1 MGIAKMK
8 LIDITANLDQ
18 LDVVLARFIDVK
30 EFHPV
35 LASEIVE
42 RVHGLTSFV
51 DENPCSTLLQEISDI
66 EAKYDLH
73 FPVIE
78 QDEQVY
84 NFNEMYDYLVNV
96 KEQLSKEIA
105 RIKELEDHIREYN
118 DALIQVKNIDS
129 LDIPLED
136 LFACEFVS
144 IRFGRL
150 PNDSVEKLKFFQSKP
165 FVFKS
170 FNFDQNNSWC
180 MYFTTDEYKREVDNI
195 FSSLFFERIF
205 IPDFVHGKPKEAID
219 ALEKEI
225 ASAKKMVDKYR
236 NDMVDITE
244 GCSNKISCIKGEL
257 LFLNRIFEAK
267 KYVVGLGDKFQIS
280 GFVEQGKVA
289 EVEKVFE
296 GISDVEVKSNEADS
310 DRRITPP
317 TKLKNGW
324 FTKPFGIFV
333 EMYGLPGYKDLDPT
347 PIVAITYSLL
357 FGIMFGDVGQGL
369 VLILVGWLLW
379 HYKKMKLGAVGVR
392 IGIAS
397 TIFGFLYGS
406 VFGLE
411 EVLDHFFHE
420 TLGISF
426 LPLKVMDNSFTMN
439 LMIGAIAIGAG
450 LIIMSMIL
458 NLITQVRKKH
468 YIEFVCSHNGIAG
481 LTLFVFILGGVALQ
495 FGEIASI
502 FNIFTIFGFVVLPLM
517 LILFKEPIERK
528 IHGRKMFP
536 TGFGGFFVEGFF
548 ELFEVMLS
556 YITNTM
562 SFLRVGG
569 FILSHA
575 GMMIVVQTLA
585 FGNIHHIT
593 WTFGSV
599 LTMVLGNI
607 FVMALEGLIV
617 GIQVLRLEFYEMFSR
632 YYVGNGIAFNALNKE

>member
-8 LIDITANLDQ
+8 LIDITANLEQ
-18 LDVVLARFIDVK
+18 LDVILARFIDVK

-51 DENPCSTLLQEISDI
+51 DENPCSSLLQEITDI
-66 EAKYDLH
+66 ESKYDLF
-73 FPVIE
+73 FPVTD
-78 QDEQVY
+78 QDEQIY
-84 NFNEMYDYLVNV
+84 NFNEMYDYLVDV
-96 KEQLSKEIA
+96 KKQLSAEIA
-105 RIKELEDHIREYN
+105 RIKELEDHIRAYK

-170 FNFDQNNSWC
+170 FNYDQNNSWC

-205 IPDFVHGKPKEAID
+205 IPDFVHGKPKEAIQ
-219 ALEKEI
+219 ALETEI
-225 ASAKKMVDKYR
+225 ASAEKMVNKYR
-236 NDMVDITE
+236 SDMTDITN
-244 GCSNKISCIKGEL
+244 GCTNKISCIKGEL
-257 LFLNRIFEAK
+257 VFLNRIFEAK

-280 GFVEQGKVA
+280 GFVET
-289 EVEKVFE
+289 EKVGQIKKVFD
-296 GISDVEVKSNEADS
+296 GISDVEIEVNEAES

-317 TKLKNGW
+317 TKLKNSW
-324 FTKPFGIFV
+324 FTKPFGMFV
-333 EMYGLPGYKDLDPT
+333 EMYGLPGYRDIDPT

-392 IGIAS
+392 IGISS

-406 VFGLE
+406 FFGLE
-411 EVLDHFFHE
+411 TLLDDFFNH
-420 TLGISF
+420 TLGINF
-426 LPLKVMDNSFTMN
+426 LPLKVMDSSFTMT
-439 LMIGAIAIGAG
+439 LMIGAIAIGAT
-450 LIIMSMIL
+450 LILISMLLNIL
-458 NLITQVRKKH
+458 TMIRKKQ
-468 YIEFVCSHNGIAG
+468 YVDLVCSHNGLAG
-481 LTLFVFILGGVALQ
+481 FLLFSFILSAVALQ
-495 FGEIASI
+495 FANIASI
-502 FNIFTIFGFVVLPLM
+502 FNIFTIIGCIVIPVL
-517 LILFKEPIERK
+517 LIFLKEPIERK
-528 IHGRKMFP
+528 IHGHKMFP

-548 ELFEVMLS
+548 ELFEIMLS

-575 GMMIVVQTLA
+575 GMMYVVSILA
-585 FGNIHHIT
+585 FPDSHHIT

-599 LTMVLGNI
+599 LTMILGNI
-607 FVMALEGLIV
+607 FVMVLEGLIV

-632 YYVGNGIAFNALNKE
+632 YYEGNGIAFNALNNQ